1 MSRHHHEH
9 SHEHHRTK
17 AAVRVQK
24 ITRGHLSRENTRFL
38 SVDMPALVDQWLDCG
53 FEAVAW
59 DFDRTV
65 MRIHAFARGV
75 KVEEV
80 AERWRDLAPI
90 S

>member
-1 MSRHHHEH
+1 M
-9 SHEHHRTK
+9 
-17 AAVRVQK
+17 QK

-53 FEAVAW
+53 FQAVAG

-80 AERWRDLAPI
+80 AARWRDDVADLEFFR
-90 S
+90 